1 MSVMP
6 ESRFFHVSPTG
17 AVTSL
22 ASLAD
27 TLAARAGGGYVWL
40 DYVNPTR
47 DDLAALIEPLGLHP
61 LAIEDCLDEDQVPK
75 MEEYPGHTFLLF
87 NRFGR
92 EGQDLTIEEVN
103 YFVGPSFL
111 VSVAAHAR
119 TPVRHDRLEKAL
131 AIEQVAVGRGPD
143 YLLHMCLDAIVDGT
157 LPAIEALQDDLDH
170 TEELTLTRERD
181 AVDPGDLLDLRR
193 NLLALR
199 KSLFHER
206 EVLMKICRGDSPN
219 LTQTSLFHF
228 RDIYDHVVKF
238 AEEIEECRDMIATL
252 LEVQLAL
259 ANNRLAL
266 VGNRTNHAVRRL
278 TFITTVFMPLSFLAG
293 VGGMSEW
300 SMMTGPHNWR
310 IAYPAFLIAMASV
323 GAASYWILKWL
334 DRRATTRDGR

>member
-1 MSVMP
+1 MMP
-6 ESRFFHVSPTG
+6 ESRFFHVAPTG
-17 AVTSL
+17 AMTSL

-27 TLAARAGGGYVWL
+27 ALVARAGGGYVWL
-40 DYVNPTR
+40 DYVNPSR
-47 DDLAALIEPLGLHP
+47 DDLMALVEPLGVHP

-87 NRFGR
+87 NRFEI
-92 EGQDLTIEEVN
+92 EGQTLTIEEVN

-111 VSVAAHAR
+111 ISVAAHAR
-119 TPVRHDRLEKAL
+119 TMVRRDRLEKGLAVERAAL
-131 AIEQVAVGRGPD
+131 GRGPD
-143 YLLHMCLDAIVDGT
+143 SLLHMCLDVIVDDT
-157 LPAIEALQDDLDH
+157 LPAIEALQDDLDR

-181 AVDPGDLLDLRR
+181 AVDPSDLLDLRR

-199 KSLFHER
+199 KGLFHER
-206 EVLMKICRGDSPN
+206 EVLMKICRRDSPN
-219 LTQTSLFHF
+219 ISDASLYHF
-228 RDIYDHVVKF
+228 RDIYDHVVRF
-238 AEEIEECRDMIATL
+238 AEAVEECRDMIATL

-278 TFITTVFMPLSFLAG
+278 TFITTIFMPLSFLAG

-310 IAYPAFLIAMASV
+310 IAYPAFLIAMATV
-323 GAASYWILKWL
+323 GAASYWALKWL
-334 DRRATTRDGR
+334 DQRAAARDGH

>member
-1 MSVMP
+1 MIP
-6 ESRFFHVSPTG
+6 ESRYFHVAPTG
-17 AVTSL
+17 AMTSL

-27 TLAARAGGGYVWL
+27 ALAAGAGYVWL
-40 DYVNPTR
+40 DYVNPSR
-47 DDLAALIEPLGLHP
+47 DDLMALVAPLGLHP

-87 NRFGR
+87 NHIEL
-92 EGQDLTIEEVN
+92 EGQALRIEEVN

-111 VSVAAHAR
+111 ISVAAHAR
-119 TPVRHDRLEKAL
+119 TPARRDRLEKGLAVEKAAL
-131 AIEQVAVGRGPD
+131 GRGPD

-157 LPAIEALQDDLDH
+157 LPAIEALQDDLDR

-181 AVDPGDLLDLRR
+181 AVDPSDLLDLRR
-193 NLLALR
+193 NLLGLR

-219 LTQTSLFHF
+219 ITKTSLYHF
-228 RDIYDHVVKF
+228 RDVYDHVVKF
-238 AEEIEECRDMIATL
+238 AEEVEECRDMIGTL

-266 VGNRTNHAVRRL
+266 VGNRTNLAVRRL

-300 SMMTGPHNWR
+300 SMMTGPQNWR
-310 IAYPAFLIAMASV
+310 IAYPAFLVAMATI
-323 GAASYWILKWL
+323 GAASYWALKWL

>member
-1 MSVMP
+1 MIP
-6 ESRFFHVSPTG
+6 ESRFVHVAPTG
-17 AVTSL
+17 AITPL

-27 TLAARAGGGYVWL
+27 ALAAHAGGGGYIWL
-40 DYVNPTR
+40 DYINPSR
-47 DDLAALIEPLGLHP
+47 EDLLALVDPLGLHP

-87 NRFGR
+87 NHFEM
-92 EGQDLTIEEVN
+92 EGEALRIEEVD

-111 VSVAAHAR
+111 ISVAAHAR
-119 TPVRHDRLEKAL
+119 TPIRRDRLEKRLAVERAAL
-131 AIEQVAVGRGPD
+131 GRGPD
-143 YLLHMCLDAIVDGT
+143 SLLHLCLDVIVDGT
-157 LPAIEALQDDLDH
+157 LPAIENLQDDLDR
-170 TEELTLTRERD
+170 TEEQTLTRERD
-181 AVDPGDLLDLRR
+181 AVDPSDLVDLRR
-193 NLLALR
+193 NLLLVR

-206 EVLMKICRGDSPN
+206 EVLMKICRGGSPN
-219 LTQTSLFHF
+219 VSDASTYHF
-228 RDIYDHVVKF
+228 RDVYDHVVKF
-238 AEEIEECRDMIATL
+238 VEEIEECRDMIATL

-310 IAYPAFLIAMASV
+310 IAYPLFLAAMASI
-323 GAASYWILKWL
+323 GAVSYWILKWL
-334 DRRATTRDGR
+334 DRRGEVRDGR